1 MQILAGIIKDMK
13 DIAEVDGSPV
23 TDCVLS
29 VPAYFVESERYAMLN
44 AARIAGVNCL
54 RLLNDTTAIAL
65 AYGIYKTDLPDTEAV
80 NVAFVDIGHN
90 AYQVRLFCPLLCVH
104 QLPSSSEGKDRH
116 NGEVARAPSLVE
128 KLLSL
133 PSRDFLLSN
142 LLVWTLLRPSS
153 KNFAL

>member
-1 MQILAGIIKDMK
+1 MKDIAEVDGSPVTRRSLHQTAQDLFCYELLHHADGGGGVMQILAGIIKDMK

-80 NVAFVDIGHN
+80 NVAFVDVGHN
-90 AYQVRLFCPLLCVH
+90 AYQVRLLPLLCP
-104 QLPSSSEGKDRH
+104 LFAFYMGRKTS
-116 NGEVARAPSLVE
+116 APC
-128 KLLSL
+128 
-133 PSRDFLLSN
+133 
-142 LLVWTLLRPSS
+142 
-153 KNFAL
+153 